1 MIAHRNNVRITKASW
16 LSYTDI
22 TKARNVLS
30 ACPDEAVK
38 QEGLA
43 CLRGARPGYLMNMIP
58 QDHPDRIAAAKWIMD
73 NFS

>member
-1 MIAHRNNVRITKASW
+1 MSAHRDNIRITNASW

-22 TKARNVLS
+22 KKARTVLS
-30 ACPDEAVK
+30 ACPNESVK
-38 QEGLA
+38 AEGLA
-43 CLRGARPGYLMNMIP
+43 CLRSARPGYLMNMIP

>member
-1 MIAHRNNVRITKASW
+1 MGRSTWMTQKLISDARAILRTCKDEEVKA
-16 LSYTDI
+16 
-22 TKARNVLS
+22 
-30 ACPDEAVK
+30 
-38 QEGLA
+38 EGLA